1 MKNKSL
7 IMSIVTAAAG
17 LLGLVFLALPFV
29 PRTSGYNFFELLQY
43 VGEMPFDYAL
53 LYLAPLFMFITSLL
67 LLGFGIVNILGATKV
82 IKNEKFVK
90 VSKIIALVAAS
101 VFVLFA
107 VFAFIW
113 LIVKGNSIGAGLV
126 LLLVVALAALVA
138 SILDL
143 VWRKK

>member
-7 IMSIVTAAAG
+7 IMSIVSAAAG

-29 PRTSGYNFFELLQY
+29 PGASGYNFFEMIKY

-53 LYLAPLFMFITSLL
+53 LHLVPLFAFIVSLL

-82 IKNEKFVK
+82 IKNEKFLK
-90 VSKIIALVAAS
+90 ISKIIALVAAS

-107 VFAFIW
+107 LFALIW
-113 LIVKGNSIGAGLV
+113 LLVKKENMTNIFLSNY
-126 LLLVVALAALVA
+126 
-138 SILDL
+138 
-143 VWRKK
+143 